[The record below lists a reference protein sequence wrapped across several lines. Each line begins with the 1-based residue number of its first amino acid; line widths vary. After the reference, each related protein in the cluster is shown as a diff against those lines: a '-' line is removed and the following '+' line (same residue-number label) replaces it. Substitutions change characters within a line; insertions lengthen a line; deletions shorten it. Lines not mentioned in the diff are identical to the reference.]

1 MRIFKT
7 KNFNKFMRKERLT
20 DKQLVDAA
28 SEIECGLFEGDLGG
42 GVFKKRLA
50 AHGQGKSDE

>member
-1 MRIFKT
+1 
-7 KNFNKFMRKERLT
+7 MRKERLT